1 MEQETD
7 TVTFDLIL
15 NQLQNELV
23 SLRKN
28 LDFEVDD
35 LSKKELK
42 RTVNRL
48 RTLLI
53 ATLESPIEATQE
65 MDENLK
71 STLFQKTMGI
81 RHLQTALS
89 MFAVSDDEL
98 GNIEKDLIAKAKKEA
113 ENKNESPESDV
124 EMEKDNG

>member
-1 MEQETD
+1 MVQETD
-7 TVTFDLIL
+7 TITFDLIL

-53 ATLESPIEATQE
+53 ATLEAPIEATQE
-65 MDENLK
+65 MDESLK
-71 STLFQKTMGI
+71 NTLFQKTMGI

-98 GNIEKDLIAKAKKEA
+98 GSIEKDLIAKAKKEA